1 MPTPRKRTPPV
12 PRQPPAAAPRLVAP
26 DGRPATVVHLAAE
39 LAPFARTGGLGEAV
53 ANLALFQAR
62 AGLDVLVFLP
72 FYREVA
78 QRGLA
83 LTPLGAPLVVQ
94 VAGRDEPVQLLALEP
109 DGTGP
114 QPRIIF
120 VDRPAYFDRGGI
132 YGEDGRDYGDN
143 ARRYACF
150 CLAALG
156 ALPRLLNG
164 PAVLHAHDWHT
175 ALAPVYL
182 RTWFAQSPLHQQ
194 LATVL
199 SVHNAGF
206 QGHFP
211 TNTMGD
217 LGLPWHLYN
226 FRQLEWYNRVNL
238 LKGGL
243 AFADAVTTVSP
254 THAHELRT
262 AGGGFGLHEVFVQL
276 GGRFLGITNGIDQSV
291 WNPATDPHITAHYSA
306 EDLAGKAR
314 CKAALQRQ
322 CGLPQRARL
331 PLIAMSARMV
341 YQKGLDLILGSGFL
355 SLEAQFVFLGAGEKK
370 YEDALK
376 ALAMRAPERIGVQLN
391 FTDKFEHRLLAG
403 ADVCLMPSMYEPCG
417 LTQMRAQRYGALPL
431 ARRVGGLADT
441 IEDGVTGFLFDAYT
455 SDDFLAATVRAVQ
468 AYRDTET
475 WQTMQRTAMA
485 RDFGWENAE
494 RRYLDVYRFALAHRR
509 D

>member
-1 MPTPRKRTPPV
+1 MPPARKRPDSA
-12 PRQPPAAAPRLVAP
+12 PPAPPPASPRLATP
-26 DGRPATVVHLAAE
+26 DGRPVTVVHLAAE

-83 LTPLGAPLVVQ
+83 VTPLGDPLVVQ
-94 VAGRDEPVQLLALEP
+94 VAGRDEPVQLLALAP
-109 DGTGP
+109 DGPGP

-156 ALPRLLNG
+156 ALARLQPG
-164 PAVLHAHDWHT
+164 PVVLHAHDWHT

-182 RTWFAQSPLHQQ
+182 RTWFAHSPTFRDV
-194 LATVL
+194 ATVL

-206 QGHFP
+206 QGHCP
-211 TNTMGD
+211 PATMDD
-217 LGLPWHLYN
+217 LGLPRALYN
-226 FRQLEWYNRVNL
+226 YRQLEWYQRVNL

-262 AGGGFGLHEVFVQL
+262 PGGGFGLHEVFVQL
-276 GGRFLGITNGIDQSV
+276 GGRFTGITNGIDQTV
-291 WNPATDPHITAHYSA
+291 WNPATDPHITARYDGT
-306 EDLAGKAR
+306 DLSGKAR

-331 PLIAMSARMV
+331 PLVGMSARMV

-355 SLEAQFVFLGAGEKK
+355 SLEAQFVFLGAGERR
-370 YEDALK
+370 YEDALRG
-376 ALAMRAPERIGVQLN
+376 LAARAPERIGVQLN
-391 FTDKFEHRLLAG
+391 FTDRFEHRLLAG

-468 AYRDTET
+468 AYRDQET
-475 WQTMQRTAMA
+475 WTTMQRAAMA